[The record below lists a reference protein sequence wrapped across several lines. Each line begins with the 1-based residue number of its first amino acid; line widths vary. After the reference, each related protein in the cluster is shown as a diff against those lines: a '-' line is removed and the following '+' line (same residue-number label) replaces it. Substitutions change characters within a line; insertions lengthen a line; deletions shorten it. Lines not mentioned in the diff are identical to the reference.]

1 MRKCNLYAYT
11 YENYFLKLWAT
22 QSFCKISSLIP
33 SICPSA
39 HPSACLITVFI
50 NRNDKLFLYIFF
62 FCFSQNCWRL
72 TGPNF
77 PRKFLSIQFLVKK
90 GQTNPKTIFDAIFEN
105 IYHYHFLK
113 LIKNERPYYCYFRA
127 GHISGKIESIKL
139 SASLKCDILWTKFCI
154 SWFFCKQ
161 IKIPHTAQKMK
172 FFIKDFFSKWDQIRR
187 KLQI

>member
-1 MRKCNLYAYT
+1 MHKYNLCAYT
-11 YENYFLKLWAT
+11 YENYFLKPCAT
-22 QSFCKISSLIP
+22 QRFCKIRSLIP
-33 SICPSA
+33 SFCPSA
-39 HPSACLITVFI
+39 YPSACPITVFD
-50 NRNDKLFLYIFF
+50 RNDWFVYFLLFPKLLKTDGAQFSKKILVGLISGKKRVKPTLKLY
-62 FCFSQNCWRL
+62 
-72 TGPNF
+72 
-77 PRKFLSIQFLVKK
+77 
-90 GQTNPKTIFDAIFEN
+90 FDTIFEN
-105 IYHYHFLK
+105 LYYYNFLT
-113 LIKNERPYYCYFRA
+113 LIINERPYYCWYFRA